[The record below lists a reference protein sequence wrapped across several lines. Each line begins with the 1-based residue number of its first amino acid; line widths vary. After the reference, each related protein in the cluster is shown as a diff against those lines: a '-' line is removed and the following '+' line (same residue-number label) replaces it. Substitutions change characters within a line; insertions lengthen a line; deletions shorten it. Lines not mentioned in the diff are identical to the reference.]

1 MCKKTSLRP
10 SLPLSVILFMGMLL
24 STVSKTVAQADSRL
38 FVSHGIILVDP
49 HEPSFVQYGVNDLS
63 SYLAEVTGG
72 TFPVQKSATD
82 ASNSGTVFVIGRKM
96 AAALQIDL
104 QLGADL
110 GEEGTIIRSLLR
122 GQSQMVVVAGATP
135 HGTNF
140 GIASLMRLIQIE
152 HGAPYLEG
160 PLDIRSKPRMAVRGL
175 HLNGGVLNYPYGF
188 RNWKEQDWKKFI
200 DISWA
205 QRANLIL
212 LWPFMEIMPVPLSS
226 EDEAYLQE
234 VRRIVDYAQ
243 QQRGIRVWIMHAANR
258 IGISDCGT
266 RDPRERMY
274 WDRACQ
280 KDLNPAEP
288 QQFQQI
294 LKSFEALYKNVNN
307 ADGFC
312 MIDSDPG
319 GWPQSPLS
327 EQVKIFRSARE
338 LLDRYNL
345 HGKDTLLVD
354 WMWVGWGRRFL
365 APTEGLAAGYDWTK
379 DDPGPNEV
387 NFAAETV
394 RTFKRDVP
402 EPWELVAGFGPYLRA
417 LQQESVLEKTTYL
430 PYAVVENDVFPA
442 TNLDFASVRRILN
455 QAFESPGLKG
465 LMGNNQMVLL
475 QFPSTHYFFAST
487 WDESYRDR
495 SEEKILMDVSGLLYP
510 EHQQTLAGAFL
521 AMRESEPEKI
531 NAALMHLEDFIKSGN
546 AGKPGALGRFLFPD
560 PMVLARDLAA
570 QLRIRSARQRLIQAM
585 QGKPTVN
592 ESAQLVENFFDK
604 LLVWNKA
611 TGWDKLMDEGSGA
624 PIYDSA
630 LLRECGCP
638 DKEFARAISRLKA
651 IVLQGKDRNGYAR
664 ISAFLAPISKSLME
678 KYSESSVMVGCVEP
692 LKLALIQSP

>member
-1 MCKKTSLRP
+1 
-10 SLPLSVILFMGMLL
+10 MGTVLLGVLLLASGL
-24 STVSKTVAQADSRL
+24 STAQTAQKIFLSNG
-38 FVSHGIILVDP
+38 VILVDSN
-49 HEPSFVQYGVNDLS
+49 EPSFLQYGAHDLS
-63 SYLAEVTGG
+63 AYLAEVSGRP
-72 TFPVQKSATD
+72 FRVQNA
-82 ASNSGTVFVIGRKM
+82 AAGVGNSGTVFVLGRKM
-96 AAALQIDL
+96 ADAMRIE
-104 QLGADL
+104 LGPTEDL
-110 GEEGTIIRSLLR
+110 GEEGAIIRSISR
-122 GQSQMVVVAGATP
+122 GQSQIVVVAGASAE
-135 HGTNF
+135 GTNF
-140 GIASLMRLIQIE
+140 GIAGLMRLIHLE
-152 HGAPYLEG
+152 NGKPYLDG
-160 PLDIRSKPRMAVRGL
+160 PLNLRTKPRMAIRGL

-205 QRANLIL
+205 HRANLIL

-243 QQRGIRVWIMHAANR
+243 QQRGIRVWIMHSTNR

-280 KDLNPAEP
+280 QDLNPADS
-288 QQFQQI
+288 QQFSQI

-327 EQVKIFRSARE
+327 EQVKIFRSARQ

-345 HGKDTLLVD
+345 HGKDALLVD

-379 DDPGPNEV
+379 DDPGPNDV

-402 EPWELVAGFGPYLRA
+402 EPWELVAGFGPYLPA
-417 LQQESVLEKTTYL
+417 LQQASVLEKTIYL

-455 QAFESPGLKG
+455 QALESPGLKG

-475 QFPSTHYFFAST
+475 QFPSTHYFFTST
-487 WDESYRDR
+487 WEENYRNN
-495 SEEKILMDVSGLLYP
+495 SEEQTLMDVSGLLYP
-510 EHQQTLAGAFL
+510 EHQQTVADAFL
-521 AMRESEPEKI
+521 AMRGSDPDKI
-531 NAALMHLEDFIKSGN
+531 NQALTRLEDFIGSKN
-546 AGKPGALGRFLFPD
+546 PGKPGALGRHLFPD
-560 PMVLARDLAA
+560 PFVVVRDLAA
-570 QLRIRSARQRLIQAM
+570 QLRIRAARQQLIKAM
-585 QGKPTVN
+585 QGKPSVS
-592 ESAQLVENFFDK
+592 ESAQLVENYFDK
-604 LLVWNKA
+604 LLVWNKT
-611 TGWDKLMDEGSGA
+611 TGWDKLMDEGSGT

-638 DKEFARAISRLKA
+638 DKELARAISRLKA

-678 KYSESSVMVGCVEP
+678 KYSESSVMVGCMEP
-692 LKLALIQSP
+692 FKLALIQSP